1 MRSAARVDARELLR
15 DSWVT
20 DGRRGW
26 FVDGAASTAQ
36 PPFSLY
42 ETAWRLRLTA
52 LHAARPAVDHERLR
66 LWVRAAERGR
76 LDSSGLP
83 PVAQVDLAVDALL
96 TSGGTADRAD
106 VGRTLEALR
115 QGGGYRTAPSAAR
128 TDPGSTAV
136 AVRVLSR
143 LGLPV
148 PEPVRQ
154 ANSAALQA
162 VPVREAATAPGEV
175 VPVLQTAALLG
186 VTGADRTRAA
196 ALATAAA
203 RALSAYPVEP
213 VRLAWE
219 GALRDAAPR
228 LGARLPAFPAAACDG
243 HVLPDGG
250 IGLPG
255 ARQGDPQATYWALRL
270 GCSAVRVP
278 AAGAHSRAGW
288 PAGQTDQTALSATAA
303 ALALARRTG
312 QSAEFAGPLA
322 RQVREVWL
330 PRERRPAPYDTARL
344 VDRVDLR
351 LVARALGGAL
361 AREVDRGLPAPS
373 LRGVR
378 ATDDARLLLTAL
390 DAADSPAARRT
401 MCATGSPLR
410 PAGAAGGG
418 ASIVRAARL
427 AAAADLCHDPAL
439 ARRARAGAAAVRAGT
454 ALYRSG
460 TALSFEASVMG
471 TWIERPRADA
481 VTAWTR
487 AGLCTGDLC
496 AETPAR
502 LRTADHTP
510 LRTLAALMAAR
521 AGDYGALFPVAF

>member
-26 FVDGAASTAQ
+26 FVDGAASADRS
-36 PPFSLY
+36 PFSLY
-42 ETAWRLRLTA
+42 ETAWRLRLAA
-52 LHAARPAVDHERLR
+52 LNPGRPAVDPERLR
-66 LWVRAAERGR
+66 LWARPAERGR
-76 LDSSGLP
+76 SDSSGLP
-83 PVAQVDLAVDALL
+83 PVAQIDLAVDALL
-96 TSGGTADRAD
+96 TAGGTADRAD
-106 VGRTLEALR
+106 VGRALEALR

-136 AVRVLSR
+136 AVRVLTR

-148 PEPVRQ
+148 PVPVRQ
-154 ANSAALQA
+154 ADAAALERLSA
-162 VPVREAATAPGEV
+162 REAATAPGEV

-186 VTGADRTRAA
+186 ATGADRTRAA

-219 GALRDAAPR
+219 GVLRDAAPR

-288 PAGQTDQTALSATAA
+288 PAGQTGQTALSATAA
-303 ALALARRTG
+303 ALALARGTG
-312 QSAEFAGPLA
+312 RSAEFAGPLA

-373 LRGVR
+373 VRGVR
-378 ATDDARLLLTAL
+378 AADDARLLLTAL
-390 DAADSPAARRT
+390 DAGDSPAARRT
-401 MCATGSPLR
+401 VCATGSPLR
-410 PAGAAGGG
+410 AAPAAGGG
-418 ASIVRAARL
+418 ASIVRATRL
-427 AAAADLCHDPAL
+427 AAAAGLCHDPAL
-439 ARRARAGAAAVRAGT
+439 ARRARAEAAAVRAGT

-487 AGLCTGDLC
+487 AGLCEGDLC

-502 LRTADHTP
+502 PRTADGTP
-510 LRTLAALMAAR
+510 LRTLAVLTAAR
-521 AGDYGALFPVAF
+521 SGDYGALFPVSF